1 MLWARILEAIKN
13 DQGEEGKAL
22 SLERVLRISVEFVSR
37 TRDVVLETYESMAK
51 LRLFERFEVMAETTL
66 QILYGDEEVRHSFAI
81 CFRCMIA
88 GYTSYFFGRVP
99 GSAP

>member
-37 TRDVVLETYESMAK
+37 TPDDVVLEMYESMAK
-51 LRLFERFEVMAETTL
+51 LRLFERFEVMAKTAL
-66 QILYGDEEVRHSFAI
+66 QIQFGDGKVRHSFAM
-81 CFRCMIA
+81 CYLC
-88 GYTSYFFGRVP
+88 TC
-99 GSAP
+99 